1 MFASSHFYIILKLI
15 ATVYER
21 LVKAQQLI
29 AAQAKVDFGEASQ
42 HGEERFDMFIGVLL
56 LSMNQQPNDRKLDQS
71 SYEDYV
77 RIMLGHESYLLS
89 GTDRL
94 ITTVSCNIKLKS
106 VGVDPQEHSELVRCR
121 GEPDSSEPVQA
132 SGRAR

>member
-1 MFASSHFYIILKLI
+1 MVPGFKQSYSLMFASSHFYIILKLI

-29 AAQAKVDFGEASQ
+29 TAQSKVDFGEASQ
-42 HGEERFDMFIGVLL
+42 HGPERFDMFVGILL
-56 LSMNQQPNDRKLDQS
+56 LSMNQQPNERKLDQS

-94 ITTVSCNIKLKS
+94 ITTVSLSEVPSLVC
-106 VGVDPQEHSELVRCR
+106 VDSQKHSELVHR
-121 GEPDSSEPVQA
+121 
-132 SGRAR
+132 

>member
-1 MFASSHFYIILKLI
+1 MVPGFKQSYSLMFASSHFYTILKLI

-21 LVKAQQLI
+21 IVKAQQLI
-29 AAQAKVDFGEASQ
+29 IAQSKVDFGEANQ
-42 HGEERFDMFIGVLL
+42 HGPERFDMFVGVLL
-56 LSMNQQPNDRKLDQS
+56 LSMNQQPNERKLDQS

-94 ITTVSCNIKLKS
+94 ITTVSLSEVSSLVCSDSQK
-106 VGVDPQEHSELVRCR
+106 HSELVHR
-121 GEPDSSEPVQA
+121 
-132 SGRAR
+132 